1 MGIWLA
7 PGLNIQRNPMGGRN
21 FEYYSED
28 PLTTGLMA
36 ASCVMGVQSQKIAA
50 TVKHYCC
57 NNRENGRRSCDSRVS
72 QRALR
77 EIYLRGFEI
86 CIKKAK
92 PWALMT
98 AYNPVNGV
106 HSSANWE
113 AINGILRGEWGFDG
127 VVMTDWWTTQ
137 KLEDEVHACSDV
149 KMPESGPGSY
159 TADPK
164 DTDPVMLMDNGRLDR
179 GAVIA
184 SVRRILQLMSKLD

>member
-1 MGIWLA
+1 MPVA
-7 PGLNIQRNPMGGRN
+7 
-21 FEYYSED
+21 
-28 PLTTGLMA
+28 GLMA
-36 ASCVMGVQSQKIAA
+36 AACVTGVQSQKIVA
-50 TVKHYCC
+50 TIKHYCC
-57 NNRENGRRSCDSRVS
+57 NNRENGRRICDSRVS

-106 HSSANWE
+106 YSSANWE

-137 KLEDEVHACSDV
+137 NLEDEVHAGGDI

-164 DTDPVMLMDNGRLDR
+164 DTDPVMLMDTGRLDR